1 MAVSVERGLGMK
13 VLNGRRAAGMVV
25 LIGAVLLASC
35 GGGGG
40 DGAGTTGEPPA
51 PGGTPTVQGTLSIVI
66 GDPDSERGPALSKAD
81 DQYFT
86 TMAVAP
92 SGVLYLAYDCAI
104 KRVGPDKVVQDF
116 VGGTCGHSDGNGAAA
131 RFNRIYGVASDADGN
146 LFVSDTGNA
155 VIRKVSPT
163 GQVITVSGVAGAAAF
178 TDGPADSARWMA
190 PREIA
195 VDRGGNVFVV
205 DSLGAD
211 PSAGRHVRK
220 LLTTG
225 EVKRVAGG
233 ALGAFSNPGR
243 MAVDSVGALYLTVKT
258 GVIGP
263 CIERCYAA
271 INSSSVLK
279 IDTAGNATTL
289 AGSTTTGTIGAADG
303 PANSARFNYA
313 ADIAVDSVGN
323 VYLSDVLNEAIRKI
337 APDGSVSTAIG
348 VLPANAPNLGV
359 ADDNPYAIGGAVTT
373 GALPGRLRLPD
384 VLAIGPD
391 NSLYISVGRRRY
403 RGGEFSSGAGFA
415 VLRADLTNTAAAAAR
430 KHLVALQAIADA
442 NGGHRAAGSTGFDES
457 ASYAER
463 ALQNAGFTVNRQY
476 FNFDGFYWVT
486 PGRLEQVA
494 PAAGSGSL
502 AKVIALYSGSGSTTA
517 AVAQPSLA
525 TGCTAAAFA
534 GFPVG
539 NIALIKRG
547 DCTFPVKAHNAYLA
561 GASGVVFYN
570 NVEGELRINLLADFT
585 PNIPVVSISQED
597 GERLAR
603 TAGLRMRL
611 EAQTVR
617 GNIRTSNV
625 IAELAGSNPGR
636 VVMLGAH
643 LDSMN
648 AGPGINDNGSG
659 VAALLEAAAQR
670 AGSRPYNTL
679 RIALWGAEELGNLGS
694 QFYVGALSPAQK
706 EALALYLNFD
716 MIGSPNAGFFVYD
729 GDGSRSGFAGPPGS
743 GEIESV
749 LGDYYRR
756 QGVQPLG
763 VDLRLSTD
771 QLSFMSAGIPVGGI
785 FSGHDGIKSVQEAAL
800 WGGTSGVAYDPCYH
814 KACDVL
820 ANADN
825 SAFRF
830 NVPAVLAA
838 AWHFSMRPDLS
849 LASVQTTT
857 RQTTS
862 ATRLSPLHLRERH
875 GLEEG
880 TSLK

>member
-1 MAVSVERGLGMK
+1 MK
-13 VLNGRRAAGMVV
+13 VLNGRRAAEMVV

-66 GDPDSERGPALSKAD
+66 GDPDSERGPALSKSD

-86 TMAVAP
+86 TMTVAP

-131 RFNRIYGVASDADGN
+131 RFNRIYGVASDRDGN

-155 VIRKVSPT
+155 VIRKVSPS
-163 GQVITVSGVAGAAAF
+163 GQVTTVSGVAGAAAF

-205 DSLGAD
+205 DNFSV
-211 PSAGRHVRK
+211 GRGYGRQVRK

-225 EVKRVAGG
+225 EVQSVAGG
-233 ALGAFSNPGR
+233 LLDASSIPGR
-243 MAVDSVGALYLTVKT
+243 MAVDSVGSLYLTVKT
-258 GVIGP
+258 GSMMV
-263 CIERCYAA
+263 CVDRCRGSY
-271 INSSSVLK
+271 NSSSVLK
-279 IDTAGNATTL
+279 IDTAGHASTL
-289 AGSTTTGTIGAADG
+289 AGSTTSGAIGAVDG
-303 PANSARFNYA
+303 PADAARFRYA
-313 ADIAVDSVGN
+313 EGIAVDSVGN
-323 VYLSDVLNEAIRKI
+323 VYVSDVFNEAIRKI
-337 APDGSVSTAIG
+337 APDGSVSTVIG
-348 VLPANAPNLGV
+348 ALPANVPDTSVSSFSAYV
-359 ADDNPYAIGGAVTT
+359 IGGTVAT

-384 VLAIGPD
+384 ALAMGPD
-391 NSLYISVGRRRY
+391 NALYISVARWRDY
-403 RGGEFSSGAGFA
+403 YEDPLSSSKGFA
-415 VLRADLTNTAAAAAR
+415 VLRADLTNTTAAAAR

-463 ALQNAGFTVNRQY
+463 TLRNLGFTVSRQY
-476 FNFDGFYWVT
+476 FDFNGFYWLT

-494 PAAGSGSL
+494 PAAGSGSI
-502 AKVIALYSGSGSTTA
+502 ANVIALYSGSGSVTA
-517 AVAQPSLA
+517 TVAQPSSA

-585 PNIPVVSISQED
+585 PNIPVVSVSQED

-617 GNIRTSNV
+617 GNIRSSNV
-625 IAELAGSNPGR
+625 IAELAGAKPGR

-643 LDSMN
+643 LDSVN

-659 VAALLEAAAQR
+659 VAALLEAAAQLAR
-670 AGSRPYNTL
+670 SRPHNTV

-729 GDGSRSGFAGPPGS
+729 GDGSRSGYAGPPGS

-756 QGVQPLG
+756 HGVQPHS
-763 VDLRLSTD
+763 VDLKLSTD

-785 FSGHDGIKSVQEAAL
+785 FSGHDGIKSVEQAAL
-800 WGGTSGVAYDPCYH
+800 WGGTSGVAYDACYH
-814 KACDVL
+814 KSCDVL

-838 AWHFSMRPDLS
+838 AWHFAMRPDLS
-849 LASVQTTT
+849 LASAQTTT

-862 ATRLSPLHLRERH
+862 ATRLSPQHLRERH